1 MVTHERG
8 LGPNSEVAYYNHF
21 YPHALARTQL
31 HNCIQMHGSKG
42 NVVQLLSQEGN
53 EQLAILCYAYFANSH
68 IIAYTHTCTHSDTH
82 MFMNPCLFLDY
93 CLCYKNGLILCTS
106 FSIFFYV
113 AQLHLRANL
122 FQLICYSSNSL

>member
-1 MVTHERG
+1 MHWPE
-8 LGPNSEVAYYNHF
+8 L
-21 YPHALARTQL
+21 L

-42 NVVQLLSQEGN
+42 NVVQLFSQEGN

-68 IIAYTHTCTHSDTH
+68 IIAYTHTYAHSDTR

-93 CLCYKNGLILCTS
+93 CLWYKNGLILCTS

-113 AQLHLRANL
+113 AQLCLMANL
-122 FQLICYSSNSL
+122 FQLICYIVLILYKAYIIFHGVLYQN